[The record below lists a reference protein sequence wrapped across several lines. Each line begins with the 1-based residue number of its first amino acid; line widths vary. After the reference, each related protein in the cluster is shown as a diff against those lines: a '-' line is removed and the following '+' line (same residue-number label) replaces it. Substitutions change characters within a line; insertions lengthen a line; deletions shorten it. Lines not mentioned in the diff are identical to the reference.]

1 LSSAGRTKHSL
12 CQAPFPVASRDCWSR
27 GFAMSLEALRA
38 SDGAYNQDGPTI
50 YQVVQ
55 SILFLKPHEE
65 PTSTKI
71 VKVKKSCG
79 YKVYST
85 GYTWRGP
92 QGGLWAEVDPTRN
105 QGTVGWMLVEG
116 PGFGVK
122 GPLLMDEATDNSLVT
137 TVKILI
143 NTEDALFSA
152 TVPRYVTVGT
162 LIEMLCS
169 RTGLENKEVVLTK
182 ALPAK
187 NPDGSG
193 RMLPLDYT
201 HPKDVLRREWT
212 LGEADVQDKIYLIYM
227 DELPQDV
234 IDLATNA
241 ATKPSS
247 ALPRSRK
254 GKN

>member
-1 LSSAGRTKHSL
+1 
-12 CQAPFPVASRDCWSR
+12 
-27 GFAMSLEALRA
+27 MSLEALRA
-38 SDGAYNQDGPTI
+38 SDSAYNQDGPTI
-50 YQVVQ
+50 YQAVQ
-55 SILFLKPHEE
+55 GILFLKPDEE

-71 VKVKKSCG
+71 IKVKRPNG
-79 YKVYST
+79 YKVHST

-92 QGGLWAEVDPTRN
+92 QGGLWAEVDPTKSSA
-105 QGTVGWMLVEG
+105 GWVLVEG

-122 GPLLMDEATDNSLVT
+122 GPLLMSEETDNSLVT
-137 TVKILI
+137 TINILI
-143 NTEDALFSA
+143 NTEDTLFSV
-152 TVPRYVTVGT
+152 TLPHHVTVRT
-162 LIEMLCS
+162 VIEMLCS

-212 LGEADVQDKIYLIYM
+212 LAEADITDSLYLIYM

-234 IDLATNA
+234 INLAAKA
-241 ATKPSS
+241 AAKSS
-247 ALPRSRK
+247 STAVHRARK
-254 GKN
+254 